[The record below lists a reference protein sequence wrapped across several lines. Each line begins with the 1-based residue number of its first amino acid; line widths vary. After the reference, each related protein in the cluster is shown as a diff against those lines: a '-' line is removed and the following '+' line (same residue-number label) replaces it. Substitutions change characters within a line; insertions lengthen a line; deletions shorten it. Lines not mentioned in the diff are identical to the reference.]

1 MDENVSKGFHL
12 GGTIMATMAVIAIAI
27 TAVVLGI
34 SIARRGSAE
43 ATQMTNDLADQK
55 YTQYDGTTVNGDTV
69 ISLIKQYANSEI
81 GIQVNVSSS
90 STKTYIHALDGVSVD
105 LDAGTGT
112 ATLDPSGTPDGSLS
126 AARSIASEDYI
137 NPNSQFKCQLLRNAD
152 TDAIVGL
159 YFEHVTPAP

>member
-55 YTQYDGTTVNGDTV
+55 YTQYDGTIVNGDTV
-69 ISLIKQYANSEI
+69 VSLIKQYANSEI
-81 GIQVNVSSS
+81 GIVVNVESEVQ
-90 STKTYIHALDGVSVD
+90 YIHTLDGVSAD
-105 LDAGTGT
+105 PDAGTGT
-112 ATLDPSGTPDGSLS
+112 ATRAESDGELGSL
-126 AARSIASEDYI
+126 AKARDITSNEYI
-137 NPNSQFKCQLLRNAD
+137 NPNSQFRCTVLRNEA

-159 YFEHVTPAP
+159 YFGKVTE

>member
-55 YTQYDGTTVNGDTV
+55 YTQYDGTIVNGDTV
-69 ISLIKQYANSEI
+69 VSLIKQYANSEI
-81 GIQVNVSSS
+81 GIIVNVESEVN
-90 STKTYIHALDGVSVD
+90 YIHTLDGVSAD
-105 LDAGTGT
+105 TEAGTGT
-112 ATLDPSGTPDGSLS
+112 ATRAESDGELGSLS
-126 AARSIASEDYI
+126 KARDITSNEYI
-137 NPNSQFKCQLLRNAD
+137 NPNSQFKCVVLRNEA

-159 YFEHVTPAP
+159 YFNKVNAD